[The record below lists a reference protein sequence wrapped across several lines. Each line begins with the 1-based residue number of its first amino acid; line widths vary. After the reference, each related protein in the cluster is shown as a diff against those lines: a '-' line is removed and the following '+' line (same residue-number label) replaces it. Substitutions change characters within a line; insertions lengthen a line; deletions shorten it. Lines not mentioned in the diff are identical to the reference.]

1 MSAPVAGEESPLA
14 LICGSGSLPLAVA
27 DSVAARG
34 RRVLLFPLRGI
45 AAPQDY
51 AGRAPIWLQLA
62 KFGTFIRAAR
72 AAGCRDLVL
81 IGSLVRPSFWQLR
94 FDLTTLRMLP
104 GIAASFRGGDDH
116 LLSGV
121 ARLIEGEGFRL
132 LGAHEVAPEIL
143 VPKGVLGR
151 VQPTPQD
158 ETDAALGFRYLHAT
172 GMFDVG
178 QAVVV
183 ASNRVLAVEAAEG
196 TDQMLVRVAE
206 LRRTGRLAAGEGR
219 GVLVKCPKP
228 TQDRRFDLPSIGPQT
243 IKGVA
248 SAGLAGVAVAAG
260 ETIAA
265 QSARLVEI
273 ADRENVFVAG
283 LASGLQR

>member
-1 MSAPVAGEESPLA
+1 M
-14 LICGSGSLPLAVA
+14 IA
-27 DSVAARG
+27 DSKWAMRTTVEPTA
-34 RRVLLFPLRGI
+34 
-45 AAPQDY
+45 
-51 AGRAPIWLQLA
+51 
-62 KFGTFIRAAR
+62 
-72 AAGCRDLVL
+72 
-81 IGSLVRPSFWQLR
+81 VRPPARDVPAGAVKDEAATMPTILIVDDEPIVREVVEQYLR
-94 FDLTTLRMLP
+94 Q
-104 GIAASFRGGDDH
+104 
-116 LLSGV
+116 
-121 ARLIEGEGFRL
+121 EGF
-132 LGAHEVAPEIL
+132 
-143 VPKGVLGR
+143 
-151 VQPTPQD
+151 
-158 ETDAALGFRYLHAT
+158 
-172 GMFDVG
+172 
-178 QAVVV
+178 
-183 ASNRVLAVEAAEG
+183 AVEAAEG